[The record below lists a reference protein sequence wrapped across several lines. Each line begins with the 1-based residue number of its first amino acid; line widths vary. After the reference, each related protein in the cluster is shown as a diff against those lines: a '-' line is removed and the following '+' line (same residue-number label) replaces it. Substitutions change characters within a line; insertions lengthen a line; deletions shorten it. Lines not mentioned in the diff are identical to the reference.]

1 MKEPSRSNITR
12 CVLALEA
19 GCTSSSNSNTI
30 YFDLNTS
37 SEKIQESFYFK
48 KIILGIF
55 IIFIQVNFF
64 LKGLYLMVPISNL
77 IKRLEVK
84 QIKVSHI
91 FLLLLLMYF

>member
-55 IIFIQVNFF
+55 IQVNFF